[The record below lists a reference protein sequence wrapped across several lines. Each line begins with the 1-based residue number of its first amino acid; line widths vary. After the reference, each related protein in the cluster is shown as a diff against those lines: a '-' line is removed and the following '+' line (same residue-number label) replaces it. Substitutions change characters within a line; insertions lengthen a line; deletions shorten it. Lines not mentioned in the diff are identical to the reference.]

1 MNLVASVSSCPISQA
16 PVKKCIQYSI
26 SRIQIQSYG
35 YSALKGATSSWRII
49 DSTYVDRL
57 TPKAPCCQSKYTFRV
72 M

>member
-35 YSALKGATSSWRII
+35 YSPLKGATSSWRII
-49 DSTYVDRL
+49 DSIYVDR
-57 TPKAPCCQSKYTFRV
+57 
-72 M
+72 